1 MSNFFSFLFH
11 WLIGYGFEDVGAPVF
26 ASFDMQNGWSLRSG
40 CGFLIC
46 VLVRKEVCG
55 FENAAVVALGPYNL
69 IS

>member
-1 MSNFFSFLFH
+1 MSNFFSLLFH

-55 FENAAVVALGPYNL
+55 FENAAVVALWSL
-69 IS
+69 